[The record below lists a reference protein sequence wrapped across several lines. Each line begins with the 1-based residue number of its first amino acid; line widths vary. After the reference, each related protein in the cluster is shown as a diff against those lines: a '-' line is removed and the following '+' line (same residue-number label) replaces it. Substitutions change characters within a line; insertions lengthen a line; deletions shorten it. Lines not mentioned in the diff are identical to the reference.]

1 MKGALAMAPPM
12 PVMTSPVIAA
22 LAFTGSDAGEAK
34 GANGRCHER
43 RDAEAGSLTPG
54 H

>member
-1 MKGALAMAPPM
+1 MAPSM

-43 RDAEAGSLTPG
+43 GDAEAGSLTPG